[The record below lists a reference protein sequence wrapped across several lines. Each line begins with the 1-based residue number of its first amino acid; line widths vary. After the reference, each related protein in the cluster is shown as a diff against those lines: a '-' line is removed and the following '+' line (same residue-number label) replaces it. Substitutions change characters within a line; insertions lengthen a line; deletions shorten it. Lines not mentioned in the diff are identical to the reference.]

1 VCERLAAG
9 GMKNFLGHCR
19 ANVPDRTMYRPV
31 LFLIVLWLTLSGCA
45 RKQTNARAIS
55 PPLAAVP
62 KAAAEKGARQDT
74 AQAAQTSMA
83 PSSSAGGNGS
93 NTITGCLGGSN
104 GPAPYSLL
112 DERGRRYAVRGTKDL
127 DNHGRQVRLTGSAAG
142 MTFNATKVEE
152 LARACL

>member
-1 VCERLAAG
+1 
-9 GMKNFLGHCR
+9 MKNFLGHCR

-31 LFLIVLWLTLSGCA
+31 LFLIVVWITLSGCA

-62 KAAAEKGARQDT
+62 KAGADKRAAQDT
-74 AQAAQTSMA
+74 AQASQTSLA

-93 NTITGCLGGSN
+93 STLTGCLGGSN
-104 GPAPYSLL
+104 GPTPYALT

-127 DNHGRQVRLTGSAAG
+127 DNHVGRQVRLTGSAAG

-152 LARACL
+152 LARACTASR